1 MRGKE
6 YLAALKPCGKGMM
19 LETLHYAEEIRK
31 ADSFFKDI
39 RHAKAD
45 EDLLAVAEEL
55 IERKTAPFDAA
66 AFKNH
71 YTAALRELINQRA
84 RARRRRSRP
93 RKRSAR
99 AATTSST

>member
-19 LETLHYAEEIRK
+19 LETLHYEEEIRK
-31 ADSFFKDI
+31 ADPYFAEISN
-39 RHAKAD
+39 AKAD

-71 YTAALRELINQRA
+71 YTQALRELIDQRVKGKA
-84 RARRRRSRP
+84 P
-93 RKRSAR
+93 KVETRKRSGR